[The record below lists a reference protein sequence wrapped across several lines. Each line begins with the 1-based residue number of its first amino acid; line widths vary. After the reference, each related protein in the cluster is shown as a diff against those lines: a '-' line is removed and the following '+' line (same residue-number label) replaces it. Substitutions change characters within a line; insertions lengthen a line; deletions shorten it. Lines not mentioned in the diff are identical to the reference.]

1 MKKTKKATTM
11 KGIYNE
17 MMRTSKSFR
26 ESTPRSRE
34 TRVKRIH
41 TLRWKKYNK

>member
-1 MKKTKKATTM
+1 MSKTKKATSM
-11 KGIYNE
+11 EGIHNE
-17 MMRTSKSFR
+17 MMKTSKSFR

-41 TLRWKKYNK
+41 TLRIEKR